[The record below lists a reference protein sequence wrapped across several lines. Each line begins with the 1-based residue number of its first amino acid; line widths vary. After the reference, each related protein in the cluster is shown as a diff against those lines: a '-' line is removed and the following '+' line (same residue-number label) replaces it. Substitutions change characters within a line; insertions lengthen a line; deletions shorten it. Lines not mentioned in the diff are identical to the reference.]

1 MKILIIGSGGREHA
15 IAWKLSQN
23 PKVEK
28 IYTAAGN
35 AGIDLLEKGECINLK
50 TVDEILEFAAEKSI
64 DLTIVGSEELL
75 VEGIVDKFIEKN
87 LKIFGPDKLAA
98 QLEGSK
104 VFSKNFMKK

>member
-28 IYTAAGN
+28 IYAASGN
-35 AGIDLLEKGECINLK
+35 AGINLLEKGECVNLK
-50 TVDEILEFAAEKSI
+50 TVDEILEFAEEKKI

-75 VEGIVDKFIEKN
+75 VEGIVDKFNEKN
-87 LKIFGPDKLAA
+87 LKIFGPDKHAA